1 MASLRQLAPNL
12 WEIEWRG
19 MSGPLEMRYRMT
31 VVRWAGDRLWLHS
44 PVAIDDPLA
53 EQLAE
58 LGSVTDIVA
67 PNRFHHLHAG
77 STKRRYPDARLW
89 AAPGLPAKRS
99 DLEFH
104 AVLGEQPAEWAEELT
119 VLPLRGV
126 PLSNEVVFHHR
137 ASRTLICSDLLANPH
152 DAPNAATRLLWKAL
166 GVWQR
171 TGQNRFFRMMTR
183 DRAAMAACVDELLGW
198 EIERVVMGHGE
209 ILETDAKAAL
219 AAALAAA
226 IQRV

>member
-1 MASLRQLAPNL
+1 MPSLRQLAANL

-44 PVAIDDPLA
+44 PVAIDDALA
-53 EQLAE
+53 DQLAA
-58 LGSVTDIVA
+58 LGTVTDIVA

-77 STKRRYPDARLW
+77 STKRRYADARLW

-104 AVLGEQPAEWAEELT
+104 AVLGESTPPWADELA

-137 ASRTLICSDLLANPH
+137 ASRTLICSDLIANPH
-152 DAPNAATRLLWKAL
+152 DAANTATRWLWKAL

-171 TGQNRFFRMMTR
+171 TGQNRFFRKMTR
-183 DRAAMAACVDELLGW
+183 DRAAMAACIDELLGW
-198 EIERVVMGHGE
+198 EIERVVMGHGDV
-209 ILETDAKAAL
+209 LEVEAKAAL
-219 AAALAAA
+219 TTALERA
-226 IQRV
+226 RMV